1 MNSNTLEI
9 DLNPQLA
16 GVLNYYGIKT
26 SIANG
31 FISTDRPG
39 RQSFEPLLVLSPTG
53 KVSITNRIVS
63 CENFLNLVKCHL

>member
-26 SIANG
+26 SI
-31 FISTDRPG
+31 SKRLHQYRPG
-39 RQSFEPLLVLSPTG
+39 RQSFEPLLG
-53 KVSITNRIVS
+53 YHQQGR
-63 CENFLNLVKCHL
+63 